1 MFAARYFGALYW
13 NAYYWAATGA
23 TTPPTCRTSFIVVD
37 LAPTFSLSD
46 VGTTLVASDLAP
58 TFSLSVE
65 DS

>member
-1 MFAARYFGALYW
+1 MFAARHFGALYW
-13 NAYYWAATGA
+13 TARYWSQTGGA
-23 TTPPTCRTSFIVVD
+23 TTPTCRTAFIVVD